1 MTSPTQARDT
11 AFATAEPQ
19 LAPGSV
25 SATPAGFHL
34 FSYLLG
40 LITALTLV
48 GGALFLLRR
57 PEPPPIALQAPP
69 TAAPTVTP
77 SPTPEPGPITVFVS
91 GAVQQPGLYVL
102 AADARVGDA
111 ITAAGGLTDDANGAL
126 VNQAE
131 PIWDGAQVHVPAA
144 AADAAPGT
152 APVSVMAAAPV
163 AGVSGASRAPD
174 LGNLATAGLINLNSA
189 SAGELETLPGIGP
202 SKAAA
207 IIDNRPYASVDELE
221 RVPGI
226 GAKTLDQL
234 RALVTAP

>member
-69 TAAPTVTP
+69 TAAPTATP

-131 PIWDGAQVHVPAA
+131 PIWDGAQVHVPVAA
-144 AADAAPGT
+144 AAAEPGAASVP
-152 APVSVMAAAPV
+152 VMAAAPA

-174 LGNLATAGLINLNSA
+174 LGNLAVAGLINLNSA

-207 IIDNRPYASVDELE
+207 IINNRPYASVDELE

>member
-19 LAPGSV
+19 LAPDNASV
-25 SATPAGFHL
+25 APAGFHL

-40 LITALTLV
+40 LVTALTLV

-69 TAAPTVTP
+69 TAAPTATP

-91 GAVQQPGLYVL
+91 GAVEQPGLYVL

-111 ITAAGGLTDDANGAL
+111 ITAAGGLADDANGAL

-152 APVSVMAAAPV
+152 APVPVMAAAPA